1 MKIDMHAN
9 INYSHDNH
17 RKLENIINQQKE
29 NHLNNNRKNGIYL
42 MSKHDMKL
50 KNNNIFNH

>member
-1 MKIDMHAN
+1 VKIDMHAN

-17 RKLENIINQQKE
+17 RKLEKIINQQKE
-29 NHLNNNRKNGIYL
+29 NHLNNNRTHGIYL

-50 KNNNIFNH
+50 KDNNIFNH